1 MMPAAFEPFLR
12 QAPLAVLARLT
23 LESLFD
29 SARLNALFEEHAE
42 DQYHR
47 ELFFA
52 HVVDL
57 LLAVVLGT
65 KRSVNAAFRE
75 RSGELGVSAQA
86 VYDKLR
92 RLDLPVAE
100 AVVHDSA
107 CHLGAALIHLGADL
121 PEPLPGYRARVV
133 DGNLLSKTERRVGPL
148 RGQWSR
154 GLPGRVLAVYE
165 PARDLVTHAFLE
177 PDGHASERSRM
188 EDVLVLAEVGDVWL
202 LDSGFCTHEVLAR
215 FDAARSCFVVRQ
227 HGSMKGRPLQ
237 ERRDAGRAENGQLYE
252 QQLELDG
259 PNGDWVV
266 RRVTL
271 VLDEPTRDGVR
282 EVHVL
287 SNVPAEKAT
296 ATALA
301 EAYRRRWSIE
311 GRFYEMAQTLNAEP
325 GTLGYPAA
333 ALFAFCL
340 GLAASNAAALVRA
353 ALRAAH
359 GAEKVAEMSRE
370 YVAREVR
377 ETWPGMMIAVEP
389 VLWSAARPAAP
400 EALAKLLR
408 WVAKHV
414 AADRYQKAR
423 RGPKKPPTKKG
434 AYRNG
439 HTLSTQRLLNR
450 RRPKPP

>member
-1 MMPAAFEPFLR
+1 MMPPVFEPFLR

-29 SARLNALFEEHAE
+29 SARLNVLFEEHAE

-52 HVVDL
+52 HVADL

-65 KRSVNAAFRE
+65 KRSVHAAYRE

-100 AVVHDSA
+100 AIVRDSA
-107 CHLGAALIHLGADL
+107 CHLGATMIHLGAGL
-121 PEPLPGYRARVV
+121 PEPLPGYRARVI

-177 PDGHASERSRM
+177 PDGHASERSRI
-188 EDVLVLAEVGDVWL
+188 EDVLGLAEAGDVWVA
-202 LDSGFCTHEVLAR
+202 DSGFCNHEVLAR

-227 HGSMKGRPLQ
+227 HGSMKGRPLGK
-237 ERRDAGRAENGQLYE
+237 RRDAGRAENGQVYE
-252 QQLELDG
+252 QRLEVEG
-259 PNGDWVV
+259 PGGAWTV

-271 VLDEPTRDGVR
+271 ALDEPTRDGVR

-296 ATALA
+296 AAALA
-301 EAYRRRWSIE
+301 EVYRRRWSIE

-325 GTLGYPAA
+325 GTLGYPGA

-359 GAEKVAEMSRE
+359 GAEEVAEMSRE

-377 ETWPGMMIAVEP
+377 ETWPGMMIAIAPASWQV
-389 VLWSAARPAAP
+389 VRPQGP
-400 EALAKLLR
+400 EQLAILLR
-408 WVAKHV
+408 CVAKRV
-414 AADRYQKAR
+414 DVQRYRKAH
-423 RGPKKPPTKKG
+423 RGPKKKPVTKG

-439 HTLSTQRLLNR
+439 HTLSTQRLLL